1 MQIAYRGAFSS
12 GSRRGSFSDRVE
24 DPPLEPPP
32 HGSRRHLIVIVLDAQ
47 GLDQQ
52 VGASQ
57 PRRAKQR
64 VLAPVPWAADAS
76 CSGQNTSW
84 RRRPSGR
91 RLAVS
96 RLNRSFV
103 GSLTTDGFRPEFG
116 IERQLSHSR
125 ERSLVVLLR
134 WQDCVRSRDLS
145 SYHSRHRLR
154 RSLLCSST
162 CYPVGASDR
171 MVVGSPH
178 ESPILSLTKS
188 GRQGGVPFIGVLFGV
203 GIVGKALL

>member
-1 MQIAYRGAFSS
+1 MSS
-12 GSRRGSFSDRVE
+12 YST
-24 DPPLEPPP
+24 
-32 HGSRRHLIVIVLDAQ
+32 
-47 GLDQQ
+47 
-52 VGASQ
+52 
-57 PRRAKQR
+57 RRASTSRSVPHSLAELSSASSRPCPGPLMPR
-64 VLAPVPWAADAS
+64 VPDRK
-76 CSGQNTSW
+76 NTSW

-103 GSLTTDGFRPEFG
+103 GSLTTDGFRPESG

-171 MVVGSPH
+171 MVVGFTPRVSNLKLDKVGTAGRRPFYRCPIRRRYRR
-178 ESPILSLTKS
+178 ESSIVAPIQQEFVMLDVAALA
-188 GRQGGVPFIGVLFGV
+188 VLRANTQISASFRCRV
-203 GIVGKALL
+203 R